1 MPSHRKALQVLR
13 LPAALL
19 ATLTVTLV
27 FPLISLAGASST
39 TLGSA
44 ERTLKNIT
52 DLLTGNLA
60 TAGFF
65 ALHRRRCGLAWWI
78 TRAQKAGQ
86 MLGRGVIGA
95 VIVFGASQIVQ
106 LLGVTGA
113 AL

>member
-1 MPSHRKALQVLR
+1 MPSLRKALHIPR
-13 LPAALL
+13 LPSALL

-44 ERTLKNIT
+44 ERTLRNIT
-52 DLLTGNLA
+52 NLLTGNLA
-60 TAGFF
+60 TAGFMLF
-65 ALHRRRCGLAWWI
+65 IVAGGLAWWI